1 MCTYYDNNGKAPCCT
16 HDCQRCIW
24 NEEDKDELLKDEPTI
39 WLMPDKCRDDK
50 PNQMYIAYQPG
61 YPLMIS
67 SWKVGRGFV
76 DVRTNETIQPVYLF
90 RFTPP
95 KA

>member
-1 MCTYYDNNGKAPCCT
+1 MIPSEL
-16 HDCQRCIW
+16 IVSLL
-24 NEEDKDELLKDEPTI
+24 DEFKQES
-39 WLMPDKCRDDK
+39 PDQILIVETPEGSVSVR
-50 PNQMYIAYQPG
+50 
-61 YPLMIS
+61 

-90 RFTPP
+90 RFAPP